1 MVGILNEGM
10 PASLSK
16 RKGSALCGVFFLAMT
31 NRRSFLK
38 QSAAASTGVFYIA
51 KTSWAQKSPGDTI
64 NVAVIGFGGRGGSH
78 ISGYNKLNK
87 DGDGVR
93 VAALCDVDSKTL
105 DKGLQ
110 SYDKEK
116 IKVTGYSDLR
126 KLLENKDIDAVSIAT
141 PNHWH
146 ALATIWAVQA
156 GKDVYV
162 EKPVSHCVW
171 EGRQMV
177 KAARKY
183 GKIVQTGT
191 QSRSSRKGLAEGVK
205 YVQEG
210 NLGKILLSRGLCYK
224 RRPSIGKTEGPQPVP
239 ESIDYDLW
247 CGPGPKG
254 PLMRAKLK
262 YDWHWTWDYGNGDLG
277 NQGIHQMDI
286 ARWFLGEMELS
297 PSVWSVGGRLGY
309 EDDGET
315 ANTQIIYH
323 GYEKAPLIFE
333 VRGLPDAKDGKN
345 MDKLMQTTK
354 GVKFQPL
361 AGNDGKEGVTGAGV
375 GVIIE
380 CEGGTIVVPN
390 YSGCVVFDKEGKE
403 VKKFEGS
410 EDHFKNFI
418 NACRSRRVDDLNAD
432 ILEGHL
438 SSALCHTA
446 NISHRL
452 GQKEKPEAI
461 MEKIKGDTFASES
474 FARMQEHLGKNE
486 VDITKDLLTLGPV
499 LKMDGKT
506 ERFIDQDA
514 ANAMLKDKYRAP
526 FVVPDEI

>member
-1 MVGILNEGM
+1 
-10 PASLSK
+10 
-16 RKGSALCGVFFLAMT
+16 MT
-31 NRRSFLK
+31 NRRSFIK

-64 NVAVIGFGGRGGSH
+64 NMAVIGFGGRGGSH
-78 ISGYNKLNK
+78 ISGYKKLKNE
-87 DGDGVR
+87 GVR

-105 DKGLQ
+105 TKGVGSFDQ
-110 SYDKEK
+110 EK
-116 IKVTGYSDLR
+116 IKVTGYTDLR

-146 ALATIWAVQA
+146 ALASIWAIQA

-171 EGRQMV
+171 EGRQIV

-191 QSRSSRKGLAEGVK
+191 QSRSSREGIAAAVK

-224 RRPSIGKTEGPQPVP
+224 RRGSIGKSEGEQPIP

-254 PLMRAKLK
+254 PLMREKLK

-333 VRGLPDAKDGKN
+333 VRGLPENKDSKN
-345 MDKLMQTTK
+345 MDKYK
-354 GVKFQPL
+354 
-361 AGNDGKEGVTGAGV
+361 GAGV
-375 GVIIE
+375 GVIVE
-380 CEGGTIVVPN
+380 CEGGTVVVPN
-390 YSGCVVFDKEGKE
+390 YSGAIILDKEGKE
-403 VKKFEGS
+403 IKKFEGS

-438 SSALCHTA
+438 SSALCHTG
-446 NISHRL
+446 NISHRI
-452 GQKEKPEAI
+452 GKKENPDAI
-461 MEKIKGDTFASES
+461 LEQIKGDAFAADTFD
-474 FARMQEHLGKNE
+474 RMKEHLAKNE
-486 VDITKDLLTLGPV
+486 VDLSKDMLTLGPV
-499 LKMDGKT
+499 LKMDGKE
-506 ERFIDQDA
+506 ERFIDHDA
-514 ANAMLKDKYRAP
+514 ANDMLKDKYREP
-526 FVVPDEI
+526 FVVPENV

>member
-1 MVGILNEGM
+1 
-10 PASLSK
+10 
-16 RKGSALCGVFFLAMT
+16 MT

-51 KTSWAQKSPGDTI
+51 KTSWAQKSPGDTM
-64 NVAVIGFGGRGGSH
+64 NVAVIGFGGRGKSH
-78 ISGYNKLNK
+78 IGGYKGLKNE
-87 DGDGVR
+87 GVR
-93 VAALCDVDSKTL
+93 IAALCDVDSNVLGKEVAAF
-105 DKGLQ
+105 DK
-110 SYDKEK
+110 DKQ
-116 IKVTGYSDLR
+116 KVTGYTDLR

-146 ALATIWAVQA
+146 ALASIWAIQA

-171 EGRQMV
+171 EGRQIV
-177 KAARKY
+177 NAARKY
-183 GKIVQTGT
+183 SKIVQTGT
-191 QSRSSRKGLAEGVK
+191 QSRSSRKGIAEAVK

-224 RRPSIGKTEGPQPVP
+224 RRGSIGKTEGEQPVP
-239 ESIDYDLW
+239 DSVEFDLW
-247 CGPGPKG
+247 CGPAPKK
-254 PLMRAKLK
+254 PLTRKKLH

-333 VRGLPDAKDGKN
+333 VRGLAESKEGKN
-345 MDKLMQTTK
+345 MDKLMQTSK
-354 GVKFQPL
+354 GVKFQPN
-361 AGNDGKEGVTGAGV
+361 AAHVDKNGKLGSVVDGAGV
-375 GVIIE
+375 GVIVE
-380 CEGGTIVVPN
+380 CEGGTVVVPN
-390 YSGCVVFDKEGKE
+390 YSGAIIFDKDGKE

-418 NACRSRRVDDLNAD
+418 NACRSRRVEDLNAD

-438 SSALCHTA
+438 SSALCHTG

-452 GQKEKPEAI
+452 GAKEAPDAI
-461 MEKIKGDTFASES
+461 LEKIKGDKLGTES
-474 FARMQEHLGKNE
+474 FERMKEHLAKNE
-486 VDITKDLLTLGPV
+486 IDLTKEMLTLGV
-499 LKMDGKT
+499 SLKMDGKT
-506 ERFIDQDA
+506 ERFIDHEA
-514 ANAMLKDKYRAP
+514 ANAMLKDKYREP
-526 FVVPDEI
+526 FVVPEMV

>member
-1 MVGILNEGM
+1 MSTL
-10 PASLSK
+10 
-16 RKGSALCGVFFLAMT
+16 
-31 NRRSFLK
+31 NRRSFLT
-38 QSAAASTGVFYIA
+38 QSVAASTGVFYIA
-51 KTSWAQKSPGDTI
+51 KTSWAQKSPGDTM

-78 ISGYNKLNK
+78 ISGYKKLGNE
-87 DGDGVR
+87 GVR
-93 VAALCDVDSKTL
+93 VAALCDVDQKILGKAVDSF
-105 DKGLQ
+105 
-110 SYDKEK
+110 DKEK
-116 IKVTGYSDLR
+116 QKVTGYTDLR

-191 QSRSSRKGLAEGVK
+191 QSRASREGIGAAVK
-205 YVQEG
+205 FVQDG
-210 NLGKILLSRGLCYK
+210 NLGKILVSRGLCYK
-224 RRPSIGKTEGPQPVP
+224 RRASIGKAEGEQPVP
-239 ESIDYDLW
+239 DTIDFDLW
-247 CGPGPKG
+247 CGPSPKL
-254 PLMRAKLK
+254 PLTRKRLH
-262 YDWHWTWDYGNGDLG
+262 YDWHWTWAYGNGDLG

-297 PSVWSVGGRLGY
+297 PNVWSVGGRLGY

-333 VRGLPDAKDGKN
+333 VRGLADSKDGKN
-345 MDKLMQTTK
+345 MDKLMQTSK

-361 AGNDGKEGVTGAGV
+361 PGKDGKEGVNGAGV
-375 GVIIE
+375 GVIVE
-380 CEGGTIVVPN
+380 CEGGTVVVPN
-390 YSGCVVFDKEGKE
+390 YSGAIVFDKDGKE
-403 VKKFEGS
+403 VKKFEGTS
-410 EDHFKNFI
+410 DHFKNFI
-418 NACRSRRVDDLNAD
+418 EVCRSRRVEDLNAD

-438 SSALCHTA
+438 SSALCHTG

-452 GQKEKPEAI
+452 GKKHVPGEILEQ
-461 MEKIKGDTFASES
+461 IKGDPLGAEAFE
-474 FARMQEHLGKNE
+474 RMQAHLGKNE
-486 VDITKDLLTLGPV
+486 VDLKKDMLTLGPV

-506 ERFIDQDA
+506 ERFTGDGTDA
-514 ANAMLKDKYRAP
+514 ANAMLKNKYREP
-526 FVVPDEI
+526 FVVPEEV

>member
-1 MVGILNEGM
+1 MQW
-10 PASLSK
+10 SLSK
-16 RKGSALCGVFFLAMT
+16 RKVCAVGDVFLHVMT
-31 NRRSFLK
+31 HRRSFIK
-38 QSAAASTGVFYIA
+38 QSAAATAGVFYIA
-51 KTSWAQKSPGDTI
+51 KTSWAQKSPGDTV
-64 NVAVIGFGGRGGSH
+64 NVAVIGFGGRGGAH

-87 DGDGVR
+87 DGAGVR

-105 DKGLQ
+105 DRGLQ
-110 SYDKEK
+110 GYDKEK
-116 IKVTGYSDLR
+116 IKVQGYSDLR

-191 QSRSSRKGLAEGVK
+191 QSRSIRKGIGDAVK

-224 RRPSIGKTEGPQPVP
+224 RRNSIGKAEGEQPIP
-239 ESIDYDLW
+239 ENIDYDLW

-254 PLMRAKLK
+254 PLTRKKLH
-262 YDWHWTWDYGNGDLG
+262 YDWHWTWAYGNGDLG
-277 NQGIHQMDI
+277 NQGIHQMDV
-286 ARWFLGEMELS
+286 ARWFLGERELS

-345 MDKLMQTTK
+345 MDKLMQTSK

-361 AGNDGKEGVTGAGV
+361 PGKDGKEGVSGTGV
-375 GVIIE
+375 GVIVE
-380 CEGGTIVVPN
+380 CEGGSVVVT
-390 YSGCVVFDKEGKE
+390 SGSVVFDKDGKE
-403 VKKFEGS
+403 MKKFEGS

-438 SSALCHTA
+438 SSALCHTG

-461 MEKIKGDTFASES
+461 LEKIKGDRFASES
-474 FARMQEHLGKNE
+474 FERMKEHLSKNE
-486 VDITKDLLTLGPV
+486 VDLTKDMLTLGPV

-526 FVVPDEI
+526 FLVPDEV

>member
-1 MVGILNEGM
+1 MN
-10 PASLSK
+10 
-16 RKGSALCGVFFLAMT
+16 T
-31 NRRSFLK
+31 RRHFLK
-38 QSAAASTGVFYIA
+38 QSVAASTGVFYIA

-64 NVAVIGFGGRGGSH
+64 NMAVIGFGGRGGSH
-78 ISGYNKLNK
+78 ISGYKKLKN
-87 DGDGVR
+87 DGVR
-93 VAALCDVDSKTL
+93 IAALCDVDSGFLGKQMKNF
-105 DKGLQ
+105 DG
-110 SYDKEK
+110 EK
-116 IKVTGYSDLR
+116 QKVTGYTDMR
-126 KLLENKDIDAVSIAT
+126 KLFENKDIDAVSIAT

-146 ALATIWAVQA
+146 ALATIWAIQA

-183 GKIVQTGT
+183 SKIVQTGT
-191 QSRSSRKGLAEGVK
+191 QSRSSRTGIAAAVEW
-205 YVQEG
+205 VQAG

-224 RRPSIGKTEGPQPVP
+224 RRASIGKTEGEQPIP
-239 ESIDYDLW
+239 DTIDYDLW

-254 PLMRAKLK
+254 PLTRKNLK
-262 YDWHWTWDYGNGDLG
+262 YDWHWTYAYGNGDLG

-333 VRGLPDAKDGKN
+333 VRGLPQASNVKD
-345 MDKLMQTTK
+345 MDKFK
-354 GVKFQPL
+354 
-361 AGNDGKEGVTGAGV
+361 GAGV
-375 GVIIE
+375 GVIVE
-380 CEGGTIVVPN
+380 CENGYVVVPN
-390 YSGCVVFDKEGKE
+390 YSGAIAYDKAGKE
-403 VKKFEGS
+403 IKKFEGS

-438 SSALCHTA
+438 SSALCHTG
-446 NISHRL
+446 NISHLL
-452 GQKEKPEAI
+452 GKKENPDAI
-461 MEKIKGDTFASES
+461 MEQIKGDS
-474 FARMQEHLGKNE
+474 FAAETFDRMTEHLAKND
-486 VDITKDLLTLGPV
+486 VDLNKDKLTLGPV
-499 LKMDGKT
+499 LKMDGKA
-506 ERFIDQDA
+506 ERFIDHDA
-514 ANAMLKDKYRAP
+514 ANEMLKDKYREP
-526 FVVPDEI
+526 FVVPEIS